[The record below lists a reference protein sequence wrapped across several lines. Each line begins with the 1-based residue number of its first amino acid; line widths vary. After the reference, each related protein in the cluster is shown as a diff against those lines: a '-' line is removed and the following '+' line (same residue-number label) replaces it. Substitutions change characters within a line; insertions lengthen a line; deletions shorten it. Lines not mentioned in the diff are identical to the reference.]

1 MKPITL
7 LTIATLV
14 TVAILLLLGP
24 SEAAY
29 TALLEDG
36 TEPPEQ
42 LPRDLIAMGL
52 VVLAGVVAWVA
63 RRGEA
68 EPSPSSALPRR
79 KSSSPKG
86 IERESSPT
94 AELPLPRMARGSDT
108 SADAGAAPGRSA

>member
-29 TALLEDG
+29 TAWLEDG

-52 VVLAGVVAWVA
+52 VVLAGVVAWVEQLQAVAPEASKPSFAFHA
-63 RRGEA
+63 R
-68 EPSPSSALPRR
+68 
-79 KSSSPKG
+79 
-86 IERESSPT
+86 
-94 AELPLPRMARGSDT
+94 
-108 SADAGAAPGRSA
+108 